1 MAGVLGPHR
10 ADHPYLRRDH
20 VELLGGVLAD
30 AHQRVAACTLLV
42 LLGQVDE
49 LLDSRQHLWQ
59 RSAPRALASTGKHL
73 GGRLIRGRLILASL
87 VLGGFAVG
95 AVFDLIEQPDLQ
107 PLGGGELFGAASVQL
122 GLEPRHL
129 FFVEIQLL
137 VQLPKFR
144 VQLIV
149 PGDQLTV
156 FRRQLLLFQDQA
168 ALVLTQR
175 IAFFGDR

>member
-1 MAGVLGPHR
+1 MTGVLGPHC

-42 LLGQVDE
+42 LLGQVDD
-49 LLDSRQHLWQ
+49 LLDPRQRLWQ

-73 GGRLIRGRLILASL
+73 GGRLIRGRLI
-87 VLGGFAVG
+87 VRRWFVVG

-107 PLGGGELFGAASVQL
+107 PLGGGELFGAAPVQL

-156 FRRQLLLFQDQA
+156 FRRQLFLFQDQA
-168 ALVLTQR
+168 ALVFTQR